1 MTGLVVQ
8 YLKIC
13 KKKYGG
19 VIVSMRI
26 VTPKGAVR
34 KIDKAYPFTE
44 ASTYINNR
52 RKYIFE
58 PAEKLQY
65 ATGVVLTAD
74 MNLCGQNVFTIGNL
88 KNATV
93 REIVHSLAEKGFY
106 DFSGIEYQNAKNMK
120 DVVIDGGI
128 KPPYCSDFTN
138 IDDMA
143 LSSISLSFENADIF
157 TNTFAGCSELPFP
170 NDDYVDCTT
179 GYEDNLLKALAGEG
193 EKDFTEDGGEE
204 GCD

>member
-1 MTGLVVQ
+1 M
-8 YLKIC
+8 
-13 KKKYGG
+13 
-19 VIVSMRI
+19 SMRI
-26 VTPKGAVR
+26 ITPRGYVR
-34 KIDKAYPFTE
+34 KIDKVYPFTE

-52 RKYIFE
+52 RRYIFE

-65 ATGVVLTAD
+65 ATGVVLAAD
-74 MNLCGQNVFTIGNL
+74 TGLCGQNVFIIGNL

-93 REIVHSLAEKGFY
+93 REIIRSLAEKGFY
-106 DFSGIEYQNAKNMK
+106 DFSGIEYQEGKFIK
-120 DVVIDGGI
+120 DIIIDGGI

-193 EKDFTEDGGEE
+193 EKDFTEDGGEDC
-204 GCD
+204 CD

>member
-1 MTGLVVQ
+1 M
-8 YLKIC
+8 
-13 KKKYGG
+13 
-19 VIVSMRI
+19 SMRI
-26 VTPKGAVR
+26 ITPKGAVR
-34 KIDKAYPFTE
+34 KIDKVYPFTE
-44 ASTYINNR
+44 ASTCINNR

-65 ATGVVLTAD
+65 ATGVVLTVD

-106 DFSGIEYQNAKNMK
+106 DFSGIEYQDAKNMK

-128 KPPYCSDFTN
+128 KPPYCSDFTRV
-138 IDDMA
+138 DDIA
-143 LSSISLSFENADIF
+143 LSSISLGFENADIF

-170 NDDYVDCTT
+170 NDDYVDLTITDEDDLLDAST
-179 GYEDNLLKALAGEG
+179 G
-193 EKDFTEDGGEE
+193 DGGEE
-204 GCD
+204 DCD

>member
-1 MTGLVVQ
+1 M
-8 YLKIC
+8 
-13 KKKYGG
+13 
-19 VIVSMRI
+19 SMRI
-26 VTPKGAVR
+26 ITPRGYVR
-34 KIDKAYPFTE
+34 KIDKVYPFTE

-52 RKYIFE
+52 RRYIFE

-65 ATGVVLTAD
+65 ATGVVLAAD
-74 MNLCGQNVFTIGNL
+74 TDLYGQNVFIIGNL

-93 REIVHSLAEKGFY
+93 REIVHSLAVKGYY
-106 DFSGIEYQNAKNMK
+106 DFSGVEYQEGKFIK
-120 DVVIDGGI
+120 DIIIDGGI
-128 KPPYCSDFTN
+128 NPPYCSDFTN

-179 GYEDNLLKALAGEG
+179 GYEDDLLKALTGEG
-193 EKDFTEDGGEE
+193 EKDFIEDGGEE